1 MHITTTEREVLIE
14 LTHGKNHEQIA
25 ESMQKPRRTIEKH
38 IENLSKRYKASFDNP
53 PERVSE
59 IMLVLCAIEQDDI
72 SNPYQNTEAK
82 LTIFDGELESLRALA
97 LYGMLNIASKYTDK
111 SESTIEA
118 QMKTIYTRNEET
130 FVSLGIERNDY
141 LSTIL
146 VAKAIG
152 RI

>member
-1 MHITTTEREVLIE
+1 MSEYKSYSIDRYTLYTYNFVINSDYLNQLYMHITTTEKEVLIE
-14 LTHGKNHEQIA
+14 LAHGKNHEQIA

-38 IENLSKRYKASFDNP
+38 IENLAKRYKASFDNP
-53 PERVSE
+53 PERASE

-111 SESTIEA
+111 SESTIK
-118 QMKTIYTRNEET
+118 Q
-130 FVSLGIERNDY
+130 
-141 LSTIL
+141 
-146 VAKAIG
+146 
-152 RI
+152 